1 MLALASPELE
11 VRAITVAGGNAPL
24 ARTLANARGV
34 VALAEAEVPVHA
46 GAARG
51 LRGPF
56 PPGWPGH
63 GADGMAG
70 VRLPAGCPPAEA
82 GAAEAIR
89 ALLRAGQGPITLVG
103 IAPATNLATALA
115 GEPGLAGRIAEIVLM
130 SGAVGPGN
138 VPGNGNAAAEFN
150 AYADPEA
157 LAALAAVGR
166 PLTLIPL
173 EAGRAVR
180 ATKARIA
187 ALRSAGSGRAL
198 AAACEILATLDSSEA
213 GAPLY
218 DPLAVAWLIRPAL
231 LRSRPVSLTVDLAH
245 GTARGRTVIA
255 PATAP
260 AHVSLLEPI
269 DPDGVFA
276 LLAERLARLP

>member
-1 MLALASPELE
+1 LLALASPEIE

-34 VALAEAEVPVHA
+34 VALAGAEVPVHA

-70 VRLPAGCPPAEA
+70 VRLPAGGMAA
-82 GAAEAIR
+82 KGGAAEAIR
-89 ALLRAGQGPITLVG
+89 ALLRAEAPITLVG
-103 IAPATNLATALA
+103 IAPATNLAMALES
-115 GEPGLAGRIAEIVLM
+115 EPELVRRIPEIVLM

-138 VPGNGNAAAEFN
+138 ATEAAEFN

-157 LAALAAVGR
+157 LAALAAAGR
-166 PLTLIPL
+166 PLTLVPL
-173 EAGRAVR
+173 EAGRPVR

-187 ALRSAGSGRAL
+187 ALRSAGRGRAL
-198 AAACEILATLDSSEA
+198 AGACDILAAVA
-213 GAPLY
+213 GPRSGAAGMPLF
-218 DPLAVAWLIRPAL
+218 DPLAIAWLIRPAL
-231 LRSRPVSLTVDLAH
+231 FRARPISLAVECGA
-245 GTARGRTVIA
+245 GPERGRTAIGE
-255 PATAP
+255 ATASS
-260 AHVSLLEPI
+260 HTRLVEPL
-269 DPDGVFA
+269 DPDGFFA
-276 LLAERLARLP
+276 LLGERLARLP